1 MRFRQFKPTLNEALS
16 TSVSADHLE
25 GLKDLIANKIKL
37 LPDDEATQKALKE
50 IEDLLDHVNAGG
62 RIGRVGNEI
71 DQIQDSAVRDARKI
85 LSRLVLSLAEEV
97 GATPEQRAEF
107 FELWKADQIVNIA
120 GLLSN
125 KKMTFDTTFTGYG
138 KNPLITEFVN
148 EVMNIAELGMGKGE
162 FGLNVLSKSVEIP
175 KQSKSADGE
184 EGGGGAKKGDLVM
197 TLDNVKYQVE
207 CKTESGGA
215 ARFGDQE
222 VRPAEG
228 FEAAA
233 VALNNY
239 VKENKLYKRNM
250 FGWKLS
256 GSGMNLNQAI
266 DFYHSVTPAE
276 QSKFMGL
283 ARTCLTLIF
292 GDIKG
297 GRPAHRARLKKNV
310 NEILSA
316 IEAGD
321 NGGAAQA
328 YSQASFNF
336 YMSRKHDD
344 GVLYTNLN
352 DKTFVFYDDAAQ
364 LLAQGLRFHASTPYI
379 SATKDPVRSVYPQ
392 ISVQATT
399 FGADAASKGL
409 KKIYKKPKATS
420 EDEHLQKVYS
430 WAAAF
435 AQRRNVTNQRV
446 VQGMANAT
454 ADLIAKGVP
463 TPEIMTQLEVLFPQ
477 LKPKVLQTQ
486 PTPKPA
492 VAAPATAPAA
502 PAPAPAAQMPAT
514 MKATA

>member
-1 MRFRQFKPTLNEALS
+1 MRFRQFKPALS
-16 TSVSADHLE
+16 EAISTSASADHLE
-25 GLKDLIANKIKL
+25 GMKALIASKIKQ

-62 RIGRVGNEI
+62 RIGRVGKEI
-71 DQIQDSAVRDARKI
+71 DQIEDSAVRDARKI
-85 LSRLVLSLAEEV
+85 LSRLVLSIAEEV
-97 GATPEQRAEF
+97 GATPEQRSEF
-107 FELWKADQIVNIA
+107 FELWKNDQLVNIA

-125 KKMTFDTTFTGYG
+125 KKMTFNDTFTGYG
-138 KNPLITEFVN
+138 KNPLITEFVD

-175 KQSKSADGE
+175 KQSKSADGDST
-184 EGGGGAKKGDLVM
+184 GSKKGDLVM
-197 TLDNVKYQVE
+197 ILDGVKYQVE

-256 GSGMNLNQAI
+256 GSGMNLNQSI
-266 DFYHSVTPAE
+266 DFYQAITPSE
-276 QSKFMGL
+276 QTKFMGL
-283 ARTCLTLIF
+283 ARTCLNLIF

-297 GRPAHRARLKKNV
+297 GRPAHRTRLKRNV
-310 NEILSA
+310 NEILAA
-316 IEAGD
+316 IESGD

-352 DKTFVFYDDAAQ
+352 DKTFVFYDDAEQ

-392 ISVQATT
+392 ISVQTTT
-399 FGADAASKGL
+399 FGADAATKGL

-430 WAAAF
+430 WAASF
-435 AQRRNVTNQRV
+435 AQRRNVTNQRII
-446 VQGMANAT
+446 QGMANTT
-454 ADLIAKGVP
+454 ADLIAKGVA
-463 TPEIMTQLEVLFPQ
+463 TQDIMTQLEEMFPQ
-477 LKPKVLQTQ
+477 LKPKVLQT
-486 PTPKPA
+486 KP
-492 VAAPATAPAA
+492 A
-502 PAPAPAAQMPAT
+502 PAPAPAPVTMPAT
-514 MKATA
+514 MQPVA

>member
-1 MRFRQFKPTLNEALS
+1 MRFRQFKPSLSEAIS
-16 TSVSADHLE
+16 TSASADHLE
-25 GLKDLIANKIKL
+25 GMKDLIANKIKL

-62 RIGRVGNEI
+62 RISRVGKEI
-71 DQIQDSAVRDARKI
+71 DQIEDSAVRDARKI
-85 LSRLVLSLAEEV
+85 LSRLVLSIAEEV
-97 GATPEQRAEF
+97 GASPEQRAEF
-107 FELWKADQIVNIA
+107 FELWKNDQIVNVA

-125 KKMTFDTTFTGYG
+125 KKMTFKDTFTGYG
-138 KNPLITEFVN
+138 KNPLITEFVD

-175 KQSKSADGE
+175 KQSKSADGK
-184 EGGGGAKKGDLVM
+184 EGSGSKKGDLVM
-197 TLDNVKYQVE
+197 ILDGVKYQVE

-266 DFYHSVTPAE
+266 DFYQAITPGE
-276 QSKFMGL
+276 QSRFMGL
-283 ARTCLTLIF
+283 VRTCLNLIF

-297 GRPAHRARLKKNV
+297 GRPAHRTRLKKNV
-310 NEILSA
+310 NEILAA
-316 IEAGD
+316 IESGD
-321 NGGAAQA
+321 NGGAAQS

-352 DKTFVFYDDAAQ
+352 DKTFVFYDDAEQ

-392 ISVQATT
+392 ISVQSTT
-399 FGADAASKGL
+399 FGADAATKGL

-420 EDEHLQKVYS
+420 DDEHLEKVYS

-435 AQRRNVTNQRV
+435 AQRRNVTNQRII
-446 VQGMANAT
+446 QSMANAT
-454 ADLIAKGVP
+454 ADLIAKGVA
-463 TPEIMTQLEVLFPQ
+463 TPDIMAQLEEMFPQ
-477 LKPKVLQTQ
+477 LKPKVLRTQ
-486 PTPKPA
+486 PAPTPKPT
-492 VAAPATAPAA
+492 VATPPPPPAE
-502 PAPAPAAQMPAT
+502 PAPAPVQMPAT
-514 MKATA
+514 MQQQN

>member
-1 MRFRQFKPTLNEALS
+1 MRFRQFKPALS
-16 TSVSADHLE
+16 EAISTSASADHLE
-25 GLKDLIANKIKL
+25 GMKALIASKIKQ

-62 RIGRVGNEI
+62 RIGRVGKEI
-71 DQIQDSAVRDARKI
+71 DQIEDSAVRDARKI
-85 LSRLVLSLAEEV
+85 LSRLVLSIAEEV
-97 GATPEQRAEF
+97 GATPEQRSEF
-107 FELWKADQIVNIA
+107 FELWKNDQLVNIA

-125 KKMTFDTTFTGYG
+125 KKMTFNDTFTGYG
-138 KNPLITEFVN
+138 KNPLITEFVD

-175 KQSKSADGE
+175 KQSKSADGDST
-184 EGGGGAKKGDLVM
+184 GSKKGDLVM
-197 TLDNVKYQVE
+197 ILDGVKYQVE

-256 GSGMNLNQAI
+256 GSGMNLNQSI
-266 DFYHSVTPAE
+266 DFYQAITPSE
-276 QSKFMGL
+276 QTKFMGL
-283 ARTCLTLIF
+283 ARTCLNLIF

-297 GRPAHRARLKKNV
+297 GRPAHRTRLKRNV
-310 NEILSA
+310 NEILAA
-316 IEAGD
+316 IESGD

-336 YMSRKHDD
+336 YMSRKHE
-344 GVLYTNLN
+344 
-352 DKTFVFYDDAAQ
+352 
-364 LLAQGLRFHASTPYI
+364 
-379 SATKDPVRSVYPQ
+379 SVYPQ
-392 ISVQATT
+392 ISVQTTT
-399 FGADAASKGL
+399 FGADAATKGL

-430 WAAAF
+430 WAASF
-435 AQRRNVTNQRV
+435 AQRRNVTNQRII
-446 VQGMANAT
+446 QGMANTT
-454 ADLIAKGVP
+454 ADLIAKGVA
-463 TPEIMTQLEVLFPQ
+463 TQDIMTQLEEMFPQ
-477 LKPKVLQTQ
+477 LKPKVLQT
-486 PTPKPA
+486 KP
-492 VAAPATAPAA
+492 A
-502 PAPAPAAQMPAT
+502 PAPAPAPVTMPAT
-514 MKATA
+514 MQPVA